1 MENYEESIKIDY
13 NPNWLYIPD
22 HHYRTLII
30 GGSGSG
36 KTVLLNLMKYQRP
49 DTDKINICYKSN
61 EIKVSIAFWYKR
73 KCRDWK
79 NKKSRS
85 IYWSST
91 NNW

>member
-36 KTVLLNLMKYQRP
+36 KTVLLNLRKYQRP
-49 DTDKINICYKSN
+49 DTDKINML
-61 EIKVSIAFWYKR
+61 
-73 KCRDWK
+73 
-79 NKKSRS
+79 
-85 IYWSST
+85 
-91 NNW
+91 

>member
-49 DTDKINICYKSN
+49 DTDKINMLQIQWN
-61 EIKVSIAFWYKR
+61 QSINRFL
-73 KCRDWK
+73 
-79 NKKSRS
+79 
-85 IYWSST
+85 I
-91 NNW
+91 